1 MLIALS
7 PAKKLNLDYRSD
19 SPTSRY
25 SLPRQLDHSERLNQ
39 RLRELSEQDLQQLM
53 HISPKLAA
61 ENHRRYH
68 AWQTP
73 FTTSNAKQALLMFQ
87 GDVYVELQ
95 AATFSDAEF
104 AFAQD
109 HLRILSGLYG
119 LLRPLDLIQPY
130 RLEMG
135 TRLDN
140 ERGRN
145 LYEFWGDRITDLL
158 NDDLAAQGDDILINL
173 ASNEYFKSVRP
184 KQLDGRIIT
193 PSFKENRDGKWR
205 IIGTVAKKLRGLM
218 ASHIIREQLSDAEDL
233 KAFVQRGYRYNEAL
247 SNDDEWVFT
256 RGPTG

>member
-7 PAKKLNLDYRSD
+7 PAKKLNLDPD
-19 SPTSRY
+19 APTNRH
-25 SLPRQLDHSERLNQ
+25 SLPRQLADSELLN
-39 RLRELSEQDLQQLM
+39 RHLRELSEQDLQQLM
-53 HISPKLAA
+53 HISPKLAE

-73 FTTSNAKQALLMFQ
+73 FTADNAKQALLMFQ

-95 AATFSDAEF
+95 AATFDDVEF

-135 TRLDN
+135 TRLNN

-145 LYEFWGDRITDLL
+145 LYEFWGDRITELL
-158 NDDLAAQGDDILINL
+158 NQDLAAQGDNILINL

-184 KQLDGRIIT
+184 KQFNGRIIT

-205 IIGTVAKKLRGLM
+205 IIGTIAKKLRGLM
-218 ASHIIREQLSDAEDL
+218 TSHIIREQLSDAEEL
-233 KAFVQRGYRYNEAL
+233 KKFVQRGYRYNPGL
-247 SNDDEWVFT
+247 SSDDDWVFT
-256 RGPTG
+256 RGPTS